1 MTTYT
6 HSPDPSKQ
14 YAILRKIRGSRDQ
27 AIPGYFAPQ
36 EQIPW
41 VRGCT
46 WTMNNNMK
54 FNITKC
60 KELIIDFS
68 KEKRSLQPLTV
79 NGNPI
84 KLVESEK
91 VLGGRCPKLPK
102 VKSSRRKYC

>member
-1 MTTYT
+1 MYT

-46 WTMNNNMK
+46 QVPY
-54 FNITKC
+54 
-60 KELIIDFS
+60 LI
-68 KEKRSLQPLTV
+68 
-79 NGNPI
+79 N
-84 KLVESEK
+84 
-91 VLGGRCPKLPK
+91 
-102 VKSSRRKYC
+102 